1 MAEKDTKPV
10 TVYLD
15 EETDLHYIKG
25 VTKILFDNGVVVDRA
40 RFESYVAKK
49 MPTSPL
55 IKEALADPAS
65 TGFDFDYARRAREL
79 KRKSD
84 TPVAKIEE
92 PPVVEV
98 APPVDILVKETEE
111 KPIPEA
117 HKAKAL
123 FSSVSSMNDSEVILG
138 IIGVFSMVMSMYH
151 SFTFLT
157 GSGKPVWVA
166 FITSMIMVLFAA
178 TAFHSSKQFFVA
190 NIRAVFGLLLTVI
203 GIGVVFYL
211 VFSTIAVNYDQFTV
225 KELIKQ
231 TTAVESSQAV
241 KTVDNSISTNDTAL
255 AQVSADIDSY
265 RKDSD
270 VWQATMSQ
278 NSTPDENGKFS
289 IVYSVASRNYTLA
302 QTNLKAAIA
311 KRDALYNA
319 KTVQIEK
326 KDTVVETAKAGRE
339 TVYTLMSSK
348 IGIKE
353 STIRFIVYTIPATF
367 FDVVSP
373 LALSIVLLLR
383 DEQKKRKEEKV

>member
-1 MAEKDTKPV
+1 
-10 TVYLD
+10 
-15 EETDLHYIKG
+15 
-25 VTKILFDNGVVVDRA
+25 
-40 RFESYVAKK
+40 
-49 MPTSPL
+49 
-55 IKEALADPAS
+55 
-65 TGFDFDYARRAREL
+65 
-79 KRKSD
+79 
-84 TPVAKIEE
+84 
-92 PPVVEV
+92 
-98 APPVDILVKETEE
+98 
-111 KPIPEA
+111 
-117 HKAKAL
+117 
-123 FSSVSSMNDSEVILG
+123 
-138 IIGVFSMVMSMYH
+138 
-151 SFTFLT
+151 
-157 GSGKPVWVA
+157 
-166 FITSMIMVLFAA
+166 
-178 TAFHSSKQFFVA
+178 
-190 NIRAVFGLLLTVI
+190 
-203 GIGVVFYL
+203 
-211 VFSTIAVNYDQFTV
+211 
-225 KELIKQ
+225 
-231 TTAVESSQAV
+231 
-241 KTVDNSISTNDTAL
+241 
-255 AQVSADIDSY
+255 VSADIDSY

-289 IVYSVASRNYTLA
+289 TVYSVASRNYTLA